1 MHDYVY
7 TAPLCSARL
16 PRLAL
21 QHAPLPGALFSDD
34 DFHAMMRCSLPLP
47 GRFGSGDRFG
57 DENAAAG
64 EGYGACVHRGMW

>member
-1 MHDYVY
+1 MP
-7 TAPLCSARL
+7 AEQR
-16 PRLAL
+16 
-21 QHAPLPGALFSDD
+21 APLPGALFSDA

-64 EGYGACVHRGMW
+64 EGYGACGHRGVC